1 MNRFLAAMALVLFA
15 APGFA
20 DGVYIGKIDGGPPS
34 ARIALVAAGNRFVCY
49 CCSDDAAF
57 NSRFSR
63 WLTGSIRK
71 SGEATASSADL
82 SLHASIDG
90 EGLNGG
96 LQTDDG
102 DSFEFRAKMV
112 ADDSEAGLF
121 RFVQLTDDERLV
133 DGWIVDEDGNV
144 VGDQK
149 ANKKRT
155 GKGSKKGKKNDKVG
169 ANASGSSA
177 AGEKKAGAS
186 VGSSAG
192 KKNNQVLS
200 SKKLAE
206 RLPSNKKGKSEA
218 LKGVGKKES
227 ESEKASKKGPDK
239 DGVAKN
245 DSKKSTKNKSGDAE
259 QTGGKK
265 VAKDQKTETG
275 EQVEAGKTEE
285 EGAVVKGNKKK
296 DGEKEGV
303 ATTGQNAPNKAGK
316 KNTQKQGEAAGE
328 NENVAEADAAAEENA
343 QEQAVVKAGQKRLKN
358 KNVGKIKN
366 IEEVNI
372 IEQDEAAAA
381 EEEEAPQAVDVENV
395 RIVNRIKPNNQ
406 RGAKKNQ
413 GVDAPAPLPGEV
425 VEGNLVGVDD
435 EDRVLTVDDG
445 QDVVEIPVG
454 NRQMIVVDENGERAA
469 EEPANAAAQGALKG
483 KPGKMLKKLAAGG
496 EVPVRIRIGAKNVVV
511 KQQAADAQ

>member
-1 MNRFLAAMALVLFA
+1 MNRFLAATTLVLLA

-82 SLHASIDG
+82 SLHTSVAG
-90 EGLNGG
+90 EVLRGG

-102 DSFEFRAKMV
+102 ESFEFHGKRV
-112 ADDSEAGLF
+112 ADDSDAGLF
-121 RFVQLTDDERLV
+121 RFVQLTEDERLV

-149 ANKKRT
+149 ANKKKT
-155 GKGSKKGKKNDKVG
+155 GRGSKKGKKNDKVG
-169 ANASGSSA
+169 AKANGSSS

-186 VGSSAG
+186 VGSAAG

-206 RLPSNKKGKSEA
+206 RLPSIKKGKSEA
-218 LKGVGKKES
+218 LKGISKKETASKKES
-227 ESEKASKKGPDK
+227 ESKKDESEKTSKKGPDK

-245 DSKKSTKNKSGDAE
+245 ETKKPNKNKTGDAD
-259 QTGGKK
+259 QTGDKK
-265 VAKDQKTETG
+265 VAKGQKLNKGETA
-275 EQVEAGKTEE
+275 EAGENEE
-285 EGAVVKGNKKK
+285 EGAVAKGKKKK

-303 ATTGQNAPNKAGK
+303 AAKGQKGPKNPGKNK
-316 KNTQKQGEAAGE
+316 KNQTGEAD
-328 NENVAEADAAAEENA
+328 ENV
-343 QEQAVVKAGQKRLKN
+343 QEQVVEKAGQKLLQK

-366 IEEVNI
+366 VEEVNI
-372 IEQDEAAAA
+372 IEQDDAAAA
-381 EEEEAPQAVDVENV
+381 EEEEAPQPVDVENV

-406 RGAKKNQ
+406 PGAKKNQ
-413 GVDAPAPLPGEV
+413 GDDAPAPLPGEV

-483 KPGKMLKKLAAGG
+483 KPGQMLKKLAADG